1 MSKVNYKKHKS
12 LTHITDAWFYLFLQ
26 GIEIVSLDSHAILG
40 RNMAL
45 QCRFRLSLNFM
56 LLNKT
61 YSKAEYFLEWF
72 WTPQGSQLEHH
83 LESLD
88 SFKQLTGNQ
97 IISRTD

>member
-1 MSKVNYKKHKS
+1 MNGI
-12 LTHITDAWFYLFLQ
+12 ITNFSQ
-26 GIEIVSLDSHAILG
+26 GIEIVPLNSQALLG
-40 RNMAL
+40 KEMAL
-45 QCRFRLSLNFM
+45 QCHSRLPFKQLVQERSNFLFDLKM
-56 LLNKT
+56 
-61 YSKAEYFLEWF
+61 EWF